1 LIHTEGRVEEKGGD
15 QVKREILGAAILFLC
30 FSLLA
35 SNASSVEIPVEVERI
50 KDVCFL
56 RIRGAHQLPP
66 DPNVE
71 VQPGYGAFLLH
82 YENLIKPPPNEICHQ
97 DVSVTLLIP
106 SSNPQEPPY
115 LVHIEF
121 DATNDVPVDRILW
134 VAPIGSVMDFVV
146 QVYFGSQLQATI
158 DGAVVIP
165 PA

>member
-1 LIHTEGRVEEKGGD
+1 M
-15 QVKREILGAAILFLC
+15 KREILGVAILFLC

-35 SNASSVEIPVEVERI
+35 FNVASVEIPVEVERI
-50 KDVCFL
+50 KDVCFV

-82 YENLIKPPPNEICHQ
+82 YENLIKPPPNQICHQ
-97 DVSVTLLIP
+97 DVSVTWLIP
-106 SSNPQEPPY
+106 SLDPQVPGE
-115 LVHIEF
+115 LVHVEF
-121 DATNDVPVDRILW
+121 DATNDVPVDMILW

-158 DGAVVIP
+158 DAIVVIP